1 MRETKDQ
8 TIIRM
13 KCKKADL
20 YVDLCAQDRTR
31 TYMPL
36 STRT

>member
-1 MRETKDQ
+1 MGTKRENSNQ
-8 TIIRM
+8 I
-13 KCKKADL
+13 AVL
-20 YVDLCAQDRTR
+20 SFGAQDRTR